1 MRAFV
6 IADASKR
13 KARPV
18 ALLIWEPD
26 ANSGQGHFAL
36 EVVSTI
42 GADDLPLSLSFCVD
56 RPGRRATPAESEEW
70 VRSRIVPQDRHNI
83 VEVLL
88 ANGLS
93 EYDEIGLLAACSAR
107 SSDDDF
113 LAYEVALSE
122 EVATELSQMESPMG
136 SHGGSCGGPHGVSQV
151 STRGSSHGGEE
162 APSRADRVIS
172 MVERKRRGSRVA
184 YALVDLP
191 EVDSRD
197 EVASIGA
204 ARRVGEQIRF
214 ERQRQG
220 LTQRQLA
227 ARSGVT
233 QTVLSRVESGTGNP
247 TLGLLE
253 EIAAALGM
261 SFDIQLR

>member
-13 KARPV
+13 KAKPV
-18 ALLIWEPD
+18 ALLLWEPGAD
-26 ANSGQGHFAL
+26 SGQGLFAL
-36 EVVSTI
+36 EVVSTVD
-42 GADDLPLSLSFCVD
+42 ADDLPLSLSFCLD
-56 RPGRRATPAESEEW
+56 RLGRRATPAESEEW
-70 VRSRIVPQDRHNI
+70 VRSRIVPEDRHNI

-93 EYDEIGLLAACSAR
+93 EYDEIGLLASCSAR

-113 LAYEVALSE
+113 LAYEVALSDE
-122 EVATELSQMESPMG
+122 LAAELSSMG
-136 SHGGSCGGPHGVSQV
+136 SHGG
-151 STRGSSHGGEE
+151 EE
-162 APSRADRVIS
+162 ERSRADKVIG
-172 MVERKRRGSRVA
+172 MVERKRRGPRVE
-184 YALVDLP
+184 YALVGLP

-197 EVASIGA
+197 ASAFLGS
-204 ARRVGEQIRF
+204 ARCAGEQIRF

-227 ARSGVT
+227 ARAGVT
-233 QTVLSRVESGTGNP
+233 QTVLSRVESGAGNP

-261 SFDIQLR
+261 SFDIQLRRSY